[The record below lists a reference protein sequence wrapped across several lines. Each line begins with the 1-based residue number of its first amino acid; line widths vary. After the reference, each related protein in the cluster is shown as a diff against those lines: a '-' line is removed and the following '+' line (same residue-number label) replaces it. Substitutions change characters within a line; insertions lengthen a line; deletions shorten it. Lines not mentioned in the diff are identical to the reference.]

1 MRRRWVG
8 GTSPEPTGAVAVALR
23 ADLEEE
29 RGRGRRCAS
38 LGSLPPH
45 WARRV
50 IKAGGGQRSGS
61 GGRGGSG
68 DVFALDDRPYV

>member
-1 MRRRWVG
+1 VQGERTEQQCGGGGV
-8 GTSPEPTGAVAVALR
+8 GTSPEPTGAVAVVLR

-50 IKAGGGQRSGS
+50 IKAGGQRSVS
-61 GGRGGSG
+61 G
-68 DVFALDDRPYV
+68 VQPVV